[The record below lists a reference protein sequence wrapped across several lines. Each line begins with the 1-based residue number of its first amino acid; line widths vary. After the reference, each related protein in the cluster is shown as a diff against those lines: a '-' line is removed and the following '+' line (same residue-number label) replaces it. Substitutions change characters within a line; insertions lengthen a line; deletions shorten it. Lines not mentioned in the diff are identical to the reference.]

1 MPRSHLTILRRD
13 LSRSY
18 RRCDSLGIAF
28 GLVPYV
34 SDAFSATQ
42 QRFAHRIKDGRV
54 CHTLL
59 PTLNKFEKASNSPT
73 QRSELKTNSY
83 ILNLF
88 WNRIPNISHVP
99 MSLKETVTVKQSL
112 AADLE
117 SHNFLT

>member
-1 MPRSHLTILRRD
+1 MCQMS
-13 LSRSY
+13 
-18 RRCDSLGIAF
+18 F
-28 GLVPYV
+28 
-34 SDAFSATQ
+34 SDTQ

-59 PTLNKFEKASNSPT
+59 PTLTKFEKASNSPT
-73 QRSELKTNSY
+73 QRSELKTNPN

-99 MSLKETVTVKQSL
+99 MSLKETVTVEQSL
-112 AADLE
+112 ASDLE